1 VQDGLAGELAIYQ
14 PAGDHSPTYRHIFRG
29 TSSLG
34 GEEPWIGR
42 LGLGVGYGLELD
54 RVPPVI
60 TNVVNILELRGVPN
74 RRQAG
79 SNHGSCGHHSTSVR
93 PAH

>member
-1 VQDGLAGELAIYQ
+1 MAFVLGIRHGFEVQGIAPRIA
-14 PAGDHSPTYRHIFRG
+14 HIFRG

-60 TNVVNILELRGVPN
+60 TNVVNI
-74 RRQAG
+74 
-79 SNHGSCGHHSTSVR
+79 T
-93 PAH
+93 